1 MIRKVKKQPLVIGLI
16 ILLFSYS
23 IIIFN
28 SFFEEKI
35 EYLYEPDSRNI
46 YLIVC
51 NLSPNKFEKIKYLNP
66 FNSRKST
73 TISNIELLGTI
84 DDVEK
89 MERLLND
96 DKVGYAERV
105 LQDIQQMISD
115 LDNIVL
121 FDVKYSAIKYSDVHL
136 LIPEQLY
143 FLRNYLGGDLP
154 DVFPAKAVFIKSSRY
169 EKMEVDIK
177 SEVVIIRGEAA
188 RKMKEFTSAL

>member
-1 MIRKVKKQPLVIGLI
+1 M
-16 ILLFSYS
+16 
-23 IIIFN
+23 
-28 SFFEEKI
+28 
-35 EYLYEPDSRNI
+35 
-46 YLIVC
+46 IVC

-84 DDVEK
+84 DDVDK

-121 FDVKYSAIKYSDVHL
+121 FDVKYSAIKYSDVNL

-154 DVFPAKAVFIKSSRY
+154 DVFPAQAVFIKSSRY
-169 EKMEVDIK
+169 EKMGVDIK
-177 SEVVIIRGEAA
+177 PEVVIIRGEAA
-188 RKMKEFTSAL
+188 RKMKEFTSAH